1 MALSPLLLAPLR
13 LPAKALDGLP
23 GPAPSTNPEPYVT
36 GLRGGAPPG
45 PRHQERKRAGLPSRR
60 HYRFSKQRRQV
71 YEPGGALRVKVR
83 RKLRNW
89 FSAGASLEVLK
100 WIKHG
105 VRIEWKEGKRPA
117 PFHQGRSFAG
127 VSPEERAFVLSEVD
141 RLLDSGA
148 IRVAEPGEATH
159 VSKAFLVPKGDKFRM
174 IWDGRK
180 LNESVVEKHLEFETL
195 KTPKHLARQGD
206 WMLQVDLGTREG
218 QNSQLQRSPTCR
230 AKRRNPVTKA
240 PQAEN
245 FT

>member
-23 GPAPSTNPEPYVT
+23 GLAPSTNPEPYVT

-159 VSKAFLVPKGDKFRM
+159 VSKALCQVLFFLMRQVPFGSCVPCAD
-174 IWDGRK
+174 
-180 LNESVVEKHLEFETL
+180 
-195 KTPKHLARQGD
+195 
-206 WMLQVDLGTREG
+206 
-218 QNSQLQRSPTCR
+218 
-230 AKRRNPVTKA
+230 RNKNIIYPHMTEICGYSLVTVFLMKVR
-240 PQAEN
+240 
-245 FT
+245 